1 MEKFGYIFDF
11 DKFEINKELLASYD
25 QLDDATQRL
34 VDNFQELIQKAKD
47 ARDELS
53 ANFKDLAGDVGSQL
67 SKALQEAFI
76 NDDVQGAMDDFQ
88 AYFNGM
94 MENILAQKVFAATFS
109 DLFDQLEEDMNRS
122 FGIGPNGELIDG
134 ADYDITD
141 ELMRLFEQIPER
153 LDAYMAG
160 MDAVKQMF
168 GGLFEKDEKDEK
180 GAFEADKGITS
191 QITADQASVLVGN
204 TPRIM
209 ISNEQISA
217 KLAETNQQTGRIL
230 NLAIERNTI
239 LGAIKLDTA
248 RLANIERYT
257 KRTADILDGGT
268 NKF

>member
-1 MEKFGYIFDF
+1 
-11 DKFEINKELLASYD
+11 
-25 QLDDATQRL
+25 
-34 VDNFQELIQKAKD
+34 
-47 ARDELS
+47 
-53 ANFKDLAGDVGSQL
+53 
-67 SKALQEAFI
+67 
-76 NDDVQGAMDDFQ
+76 
-88 AYFNGM
+88 
-94 MENILAQKVFAATFS
+94 MENILAQKVFASVFG
-109 DLFDQLEEDMNRS
+109 DLFDMLEQDMLAS
-122 FGIGPNGELIDG
+122 FGIGPNGEILDG

-141 ELMRLFEQIPER
+141 DLMRLFEMIPER

-160 MDAVKQMF
+160 MDAIKQMF
-168 GGLFEKDEKDEK
+168 GGLFERDKEDEA
-180 GAFEADKGITS
+180 GAFEADRGITS

-204 TPRIM
+204 TARIM